1 MPDAVPI
8 AKETDGPIAAARAA
22 RVRHVTD
29 DIPGITRR
37 RAVSGFDYRDGED
50 NLIRDFTMLSR
61 SNVLAIPPAWTAV
74 WIASLFRPKSP
85 GCERSF
91 P

>member
-1 MPDAVPI
+1 MPNAVPI
-8 AKETDGPIAAARAA
+8 AKETDDRVAAARAP
-22 RVRHVTD
+22 RPRHVTD

-37 RAVSGFDYRDGED
+37 RAVSGFDYRDRED
-50 NLIRDFTMLSR
+50 NLIRDFTTLSR
-61 SNVLAIPPAWTAV
+61 IKVLAMLPAWTAV